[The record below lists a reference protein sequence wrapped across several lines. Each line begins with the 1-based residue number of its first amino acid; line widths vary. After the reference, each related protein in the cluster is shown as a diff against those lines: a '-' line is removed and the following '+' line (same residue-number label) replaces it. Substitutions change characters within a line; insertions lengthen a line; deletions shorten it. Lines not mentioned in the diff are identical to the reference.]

1 MEDLTSY
8 KITGLEIDLDNLA
21 YNMKQ
26 VAKIVKE
33 GTLITAIV
41 KANGY
46 GHGAIDVAKVFLE
59 NGAHRLAVSTL
70 EEGIELRKGGIDV
83 PILLLNHTFPE
94 RYDDILYY
102 DLIPSIYRYN
112 DAIELSK
119 EAVKLEKTVKIHIK
133 IDTGMGRIGFLPI
146 EDSIKDII
154 EISKLP
160 NIEVEGMFSHFARA
174 DEEDKSHVKEQYKR
188 FSWVTD
194 RLEENNIYIPI
205 KHISNSAGIMDTPE
219 YNMDMVRAG
228 IILYGYYPSDEVMKD
243 RLKLKPAMTLKSYIS
258 NVKIVEE
265 GAGIGYNQ
273 IFTTDRRSIIG
284 TIPIGYADG
293 YSRILTGKGEVSIH
307 GKRVPIIGRICMDQM
322 MLDLTDID
330 DVKIGDRVVLFGHG
344 DESYPSVEEVAKTLG
359 TVSYEIMCM
368 MGRRLPRI
376 YIKEGNISN
385 VVNYILD

>member
-1 MEDLTSY
+1 MEDLNSY

-119 EAVKLEKTVKIHIK
+119 EAVKLEKIVKIHIK

-160 NIEVEGMFSHFARA
+160 NIEIEGMFSHFARA

-258 NVKIVEE
+258 NIKIVEE

-273 IFTTDRRSIIG
+273 IFTTDRRSVIG

>member
-258 NVKIVEE
+258 NIKIVEE

-273 IFTTDRRSIIG
+273 IFTTDRRSVIG

>member
-1 MEDLTSY
+1 MEDLNSY

-119 EAVKLEKTVKIHIK
+119 EAVKLEKIVKIHIK

-160 NIEVEGMFSHFARA
+160 NIEIEGMFSHFARA

-258 NVKIVEE
+258 NIKIVEE

-273 IFTTDRRSIIG
+273 IFTTDRRSVIG

-330 DVKIGDRVVLFGHG
+330 DLKIGDRVVLFGHG

-385 VVNYILD
+385 VINYILD

>member
-1 MEDLTSY
+1 MEDLNSY

-160 NIEVEGMFSHFARA
+160 NIEIEGMFSHFARA

-188 FSWVTD
+188 FNWVTD